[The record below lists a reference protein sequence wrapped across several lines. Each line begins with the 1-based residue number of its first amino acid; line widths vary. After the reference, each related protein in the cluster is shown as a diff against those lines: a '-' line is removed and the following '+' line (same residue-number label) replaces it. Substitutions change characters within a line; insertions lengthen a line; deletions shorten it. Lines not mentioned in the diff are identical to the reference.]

1 MKTINNTSITSA
13 TSTFAMATSKTS
25 SAISMATTT
34 PSGSGVFKIGDK
46 VTGKPGC
53 GRTIVDENSLLEVT
67 AIDTENDTFDAKLL
81 GRRGSK
87 MAYCICCRNHW

>member
-13 TSTFAMATSKTS
+13 TSTFAMATSKAS

-67 AIDTENDTFDAKLL
+67 EI
-81 GRRGSK
+81 GRAS
-87 MAYCICCRNHW
+87 CRERV